1 MSQHHH
7 AGALK
12 VWLVAVGC
20 FTALALLF
28 TSQVWVDYA
37 YARRPLSWSRAFLV
51 ALVDWELWALATP
64 VVVWLCARFPFSRAG
79 WGVPL
84 AVHVPA
90 AIALGGLKLFVE
102 AMLTPLV
109 VGAGRPGPFSFLK
122 IHLTLLTY
130 WGIVAAVH
138 VVQSYREAQAREL
151 RAAQLEMELA
161 RAQVEAL
168 KMQLHPHFLFNT
180 LNTVAGLMRD
190 DPDAAELMLAKLA
203 ELLRRTF
210 ETADVQELPLD
221 EELDFIEA
229 YLTIQRLRYGDRLRV
244 SIDVSD
250 AVRRARVPSLILQ
263 PLVENAIRH
272 GVAEKPGPGRVEIGA
287 RLEEAE
293 VVLTIANDGPGLPVT
308 VREGY
313 GLRNT
318 RSRMLALY
326 GARGSFAFV
335 PQPTGGAVATLRIP
349 DSGDGE
355 AR

>member
-1 MSQHHH
+1 LSQHHD
-7 AGALK
+7 ASALK

-28 TSQVWVDYA
+28 TSQVWIDYA
-37 YARRPLSWSRAFLV
+37 YARRPLSWPRAFLV
-51 ALVDWELWALATP
+51 ALLDWELWAIATP
-64 VVVWLCARFPFSRAG
+64 LVAWLCARFPFSRAR

-84 AVHVPA
+84 AVHLPA
-90 AIALGGLKLFVE
+90 GIALGGLKLFLE
-102 AMLTPLV
+102 AMLTPLI
-109 VGAGRPGPFSFLK
+109 VGSGRPGPFSFLK

-130 WGIVAAVH
+130 WGIVATIH
-138 VVQSYREAQAREL
+138 VVQHYRLARAREL

-221 EELDFIEA
+221 EELEFIEA

-250 AVRRARVPSLILQ
+250 AVRQARVPSLILQ

-287 RLEEAE
+287 RLENAE
-293 VVLTIANDGPGLPVT
+293 VVVSIANDGPSLPVT

-326 GARGSFAFV
+326 GPRGSFVFG
-335 PQPTGGAVATLRIP
+335 PQPNGGAVATLRIP
-349 DSGDGE
+349 GPSDRE